1 MIPTRNISVKLLDGW
16 SRRADTGCHHCGPI
30 PTLLVKAVL
39 AGVTRAVPKRGLPDI
54 LPSSHAAPEL
64 LGLVARDLS
73 GPRLTASSGAAKY
86 RKLVPVPKA
95 SHSSE
100 SAGRVC
106 ATATAKTT
114 TSVSTVRTR
123 IFSCLCLDAWAT
135 CRNIRLSAPGPPLN
149 PAVWHAAA
157 VRICR
162 VKITLAYSSNVLVVP
177 GFIICTI
184 AAPSRMTL
192 VTTGAS
198 DLALESSSMQFRHF
212 GQFPLRQALPFPS
225 CQPLSGHPCFLLQM
239 GFQVPQAQPQVR
251 SHLSHLPSGLQLFS
265 IEIDI

>member
-1 MIPTRNISVKLLDGW
+1 MAAMINVPENEIITRVLLFNQI
-16 SRRADTGCHHCGPI
+16 RP
-30 PTLLVKAVL
+30 V
-39 AGVTRAVPKRGLPDI
+39 
-54 LPSSHAAPEL
+54 
-64 LGLVARDLS
+64 
-73 GPRLTASSGAAKY
+73 RLTASSGAAKY

-123 IFSCLCLDAWAT
+123 IFSCL
-135 CRNIRLSAPGPPLN
+135 S
-149 PAVWHAAA
+149 VWHAAA

>member
-1 MIPTRNISVKLLDGW
+1 MLKYRFNEDHRKELEKLRFVVVD
-16 SRRADTGCHHCGPI
+16 SEE
-30 PTLLVKAVL
+30 
-39 AGVTRAVPKRGLPDI
+39 I
-54 LPSSHAAPEL
+54 LPVSWC
-64 LGLVARDLS
+64 R
-73 GPRLTASSGAAKY
+73 
-86 RKLVPVPKA
+86 
-95 SHSSE
+95 
-100 SAGRVC
+100 GR
-106 ATATAKTT
+106 
-114 TSVSTVRTR
+114 SN
-123 IFSCLCLDAWAT
+123 DA
-135 CRNIRLSAPGPPLN
+135 

>member
-64 LGLVARDLS
+64 LGLV
-73 GPRLTASSGAAKY
+73 LTASSGAAKY

-123 IFSCLCLDAWAT
+123 IFSCL
-135 CRNIRLSAPGPPLN
+135 S
-149 PAVWHAAA
+149 
-157 VRICR
+157 
-162 VKITLAYSSNVLVVP
+162 
-177 GFIICTI
+177 
-184 AAPSRMTL
+184 APSRMTL

-198 DLALESSSMQFRHF
+198 DLALESSSMQFSRSLLLPRRR
-212 GQFPLRQALPFPS
+212 FPPS
-225 CQPLSGHPCFLLQM
+225 DNDG
-239 GFQVPQAQPQVR
+239 G
-251 SHLSHLPSGLQLFS
+251 
-265 IEIDI
+265 